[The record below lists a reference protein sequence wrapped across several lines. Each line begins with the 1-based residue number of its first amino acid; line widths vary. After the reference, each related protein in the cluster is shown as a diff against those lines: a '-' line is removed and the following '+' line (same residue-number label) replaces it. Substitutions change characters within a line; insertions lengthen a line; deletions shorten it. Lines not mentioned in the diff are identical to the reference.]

1 MSSVAMVLAILS
13 VLLVGSVLQVA
24 ASDDLTQRII
34 GGHMTDIEDAPWM
47 AALWTANKDGN
58 TSFCGGSIVHE
69 QFILT
74 AAHCFRNADEPFNTW
89 GYICRSNLFDEGIFI
104 KPEQKFCHDD
114 FQFPSHANDIC
125 LLKLKDPITKFN
137 DKIAL
142 ITFDDTVSLEPGT
155 MVNVTGWGKT
165 ENSKGAVE
173 DMRQVLV
180 PIRSDTTCR
189 KNYPSTTEK
198 QICAGNKG
206 HDSCVG
212 DSGGPLTWYN
222 IQVGI
227 VSYGRG
233 CGQPNG
239 AVYVRVNS
247 YLEWIA
253 TTIHDNL

>member
-1 MSSVAMVLAILS
+1 
-13 VLLVGSVLQVA
+13 
-24 ASDDLTQRII
+24 
-34 GGHMTDIEDAPWM
+34 MTDIEDAPWM

-74 AAHCFRNADEPFNTW
+74 AAHCFRLVFFFHCYRAKMVVSKLYHLNAEEPFNSW
-89 GYICRSNLFDEGIFI
+89 GYIGLSNLFDEEGVFI
-104 KPEQKFCHDD
+104 KPEQKLCHDD

-125 LLKLKDPITKFN
+125 LLKLKEPIKEFDNN

-142 ITFDDTVSLEPGT
+142 ITFNDSVSVEPGT
-155 MVNVTGWGKT
+155 KVNVTGWGKT

-173 DMRQVLV
+173 DLRQVLV
-180 PIRSDTTCR
+180 PIISDKNCR
-189 KNYPSTTEK
+189 KYYPSTTAK

-247 YLEWIA
+247 YLDWIS
-253 TTIHDNL
+253 TTINDNL